1 MVKNLNFSFGEL
13 PPGATPQKKKPASL
27 FSEIT
32 TFLFSENTTW
42 LLSENHTYLF
52 AGYNPLLKTYILTSA
67 VVSLAISQVIS

>member
-1 MVKNLNFSFGEL
+1 VWVLKKTPEMDENLNFSFWEL
-13 PPGATPQKKKPASL
+13 PPGAVPKKKKHASQ

-52 AGYNPLLKTYILTSA
+52 AGYK
-67 VVSLAISQVIS
+67 